1 MTDRSGRNWKLLIGD
16 CRDRLADQPAGSVQ
30 TCITSP
36 PYWGLRDYGV
46 DGQMGLEETPDD
58 FLAAMVEV
66 FRSVWRVL
74 RDDGTLWLNMGDSY
88 NAQQGNGMPGRGGV
102 DNRNTAAQSGVS
114 RPRPYGLKP
123 KNLCGIPW
131 RLAFALQADGWY
143 LRSDIIWSKP
153 NPMPE
158 SVTDRP
164 TKAHEYIFLLT
175 KRPRYFYDADAIREK
190 ADKTAGGP
198 PRQFGATVQVGTKRQ
213 DVGQVFTDNGQRNR
227 RTVWEIPTQP
237 YSEAHFATFPEAL
250 VVPCVLAGTS
260 ERGACPACGAPWV
273 RVVERSR
280 ATFYRGEDPSMVT
293 GRAGMNRERPGKS
306 ETYILEIPQYEL
318 AQQLKRAAVNRKEEM
333 RQVFGSKWDHWTRTD
348 DSGARVPTFADAKQI
363 EELLGVSVPFGGTS
377 GGWRPTCDCES
388 SDPVPCVVLD
398 PFAGSGTTGKVAVE
412 LGREFIGV
420 ELNPEYADLAAKRIT
435 NPKKWADQSSPV
447 IKPVEGQKTLFDP
460 PE

>member
-1 MTDRSGRNWKLLIGD
+1 MMSDRSGRNWKLLIGD
-16 CRDRLADQPAGSVQ
+16 CRDRLADLPEGSVQ

-46 DGQMGLEETPDD
+46 DGQMGLEETPDE
-58 FLAAMVEV
+58 FLSAMVEV

-88 NAQQGNGMPGRGGV
+88 AAGPKGNPG
-102 DNRNTAAQSGVS
+102 DQSCSIGRS
-114 RPRPYGLKP
+114 RPGVQKSRDSSPVNKLRCGLKP
-123 KNLCGIPW
+123 KDLCGIPW

-175 KRPRYFYDADAIREK
+175 KRPRYFYDADAIREGSSRQLK
-190 ADKTAGGP
+190 PFFRPESYLGNRSHDNSCDRVGP
-198 PRQFGATVQVGTKRQ
+198 EDSTETTDGVG
-213 DVGQVFTDNGQRNR
+213 RNK

-250 VVPCVLAGTS
+250 VVPCVLAG
-260 ERGACPACGAPWV
+260 
-273 RVVERSR
+273 SR
-280 ATFYRGEDPSMVT
+280 EGDT
-293 GRAGMNRERPGKS
+293 
-306 ETYILEIPQYEL
+306 
-318 AQQLKRAAVNRKEEM
+318 
-333 RQVFGSKWDHWTRTD
+333 
-348 DSGARVPTFADAKQI
+348 
-363 EELLGVSVPFGGTS
+363 
-377 GGWRPTCDCES
+377 
-388 SDPVPCVVLD
+388 VLD

-420 ELNPEYADLAAKRIT
+420 KLNPEYADLAAKRIT
-435 NPKKWADQSSPV
+435 NPKKWADQSSPA

>member
-16 CRDRLADQPAGSVQ
+16 CRDRLADQPEGSVQ

-46 DGQMGLEETPDD
+46 DGQMGLEETPEA
-58 FLAAMVEV
+58 FVREMVDV

-74 RDDGTLWLNMGDSY
+74 RDDGTLWVNMGDSFSDKQL
-88 NAQQGNGMPGRGGV
+88 AGM
-102 DNRNTAAQSGVS
+102 
-114 RPRPYGLKP
+114 
-123 KNLCGIPW
+123 PW

-175 KRPRYFYDADAIREK
+175 KRPRYFYDADAVREDGPTYTRK
-190 ADKTAGGP
+190 AGGYAGRDGNNASRFP
-198 PRQFGATVQVGTKRQ
+198 GKGGFGDS
-213 DVGQVFTDNGQRNR
+213 DVTTTGRNK

-250 VVPCVLAGTS
+250 VVPCVLAG
-260 ERGACPACGAPWV
+260 
-273 RVVERSR
+273 SR
-280 ATFYRGEDPSMVT
+280 EGDT
-293 GRAGMNRERPGKS
+293 
-306 ETYILEIPQYEL
+306 
-318 AQQLKRAAVNRKEEM
+318 
-333 RQVFGSKWDHWTRTD
+333 
-348 DSGARVPTFADAKQI
+348 
-363 EELLGVSVPFGGTS
+363 
-377 GGWRPTCDCES
+377 
-388 SDPVPCVVLD
+388 VLD

-435 NPKKWADQSSPV
+435 NPKKWADQSSPA

>member
-16 CRDRLADQPAGSVQ
+16 CRDRLADLPEGSVQ

-74 RDDGTLWLNMGDSY
+74 RDDGTCWVNMGDSY
-88 NAQQGNGMPGRGGV
+88 ASRTDGSDGGWDGDNKDRDGEPSIRRQANDGGGRV
-102 DNRNTAAQSGVS
+102 RLSS
-114 RPRPYGLKP
+114 GLKQ
-123 KNLCGIPW
+123 KDLCGMPW

-237 YSEAHFATFPEAL
+237 YSEAHFATFPESL
-250 VVPCVLAGTS
+250 VVPCVLAG
-260 ERGACPACGAPWV
+260 
-273 RVVERSR
+273 SR
-280 ATFYRGEDPSMVT
+280 EGDT
-293 GRAGMNRERPGKS
+293 
-306 ETYILEIPQYEL
+306 
-318 AQQLKRAAVNRKEEM
+318 
-333 RQVFGSKWDHWTRTD
+333 
-348 DSGARVPTFADAKQI
+348 
-363 EELLGVSVPFGGTS
+363 
-377 GGWRPTCDCES
+377 
-388 SDPVPCVVLD
+388 VLD

-435 NPKKWADQSSPV
+435 NPKKWADQSSPA

>member
-16 CRDRLADQPAGSVQ
+16 CRDRLADQPEGSVQ

-46 DGQMGLEETPDD
+46 DGQMGLEETPEA
-58 FLAAMVEV
+58 FVREMVDV

-74 RDDGTLWLNMGDSY
+74 RDDGTLWVNMGDSFSDKQL
-88 NAQQGNGMPGRGGV
+88 AGM
-102 DNRNTAAQSGVS
+102 
-114 RPRPYGLKP
+114 
-123 KNLCGIPW
+123 PW

-164 TKAHEYIFLLT
+164 TKAHEYIFLMT
-175 KRPRYFYDADAIREK
+175 KRPRYFYDADAIREGSSRQLK
-190 ADKTAGGP
+190 PFFRPESYLGNRSHDNSCDRVGP
-198 PRQFGATVQVGTKRQ
+198 EDSTETTDGVG
-213 DVGQVFTDNGQRNR
+213 RNK

-260 ERGACPACGAPWV
+260 ERGACPACGAPLV
-273 RVVERSR
+273 RVVDVRQEII
-280 ATFYRGEDPSMVT
+280 A
-293 GRAGMNRERPGKS
+293 AGGYGKVGDGARN
-306 ETYILEIPQYEL
+306 P
-318 AQQLKRAAVNRKEEM
+318 A
-333 RQVFGSKWDHWTRTD
+333 TRTD
-348 DSGARVPTFADAKQI
+348 LPKDKTRRIAT
-363 EELLGVSVPFGGTS
+363 TT
-377 GGWRPTCDCES
+377 GWSPGCDCEPA
-388 SDPVPCVVLD
+388 DPVPCVVLD
-398 PFAGSGTTGKVAVE
+398 PFAGSGTTGKVSVE

-435 NPKKWADQSSPV
+435 NPKKWGDQSSPV

>member
-1 MTDRSGRNWKLLIGD
+1 
-16 CRDRLADQPAGSVQ
+16 
-30 TCITSP
+30 
-36 PYWGLRDYGV
+36 
-46 DGQMGLEETPDD
+46 MGLEETPDE

-74 RDDGTLWLNMGDSY
+74 RDDGTLWVNMGDSFSDKQL
-88 NAQQGNGMPGRGGV
+88 AGM
-102 DNRNTAAQSGVS
+102 
-114 RPRPYGLKP
+114 
-123 KNLCGIPW
+123 PW

-190 ADKTAGGP
+190 DSGVMPWGGSCEPKRLDERGAGKHGGSGMV
-198 PRQFGATVQVGTKRQ
+198 RQMSRDEKMKYYG
-213 DVGQVFTDNGQRNR
+213 NGRNR

-250 VVPCVLAGTS
+250 VVPCVLAG
-260 ERGACPACGAPWV
+260 
-273 RVVERSR
+273 SR
-280 ATFYRGEDPSMVT
+280 EGDT
-293 GRAGMNRERPGKS
+293 
-306 ETYILEIPQYEL
+306 
-318 AQQLKRAAVNRKEEM
+318 
-333 RQVFGSKWDHWTRTD
+333 
-348 DSGARVPTFADAKQI
+348 
-363 EELLGVSVPFGGTS
+363 
-377 GGWRPTCDCES
+377 
-388 SDPVPCVVLD
+388 VLD

-435 NPKKWADQSSPV
+435 NPKKWADQSSPA

>member
-1 MTDRSGRNWKLLIGD
+1 MADRSGRNWKLLIGD
-16 CRDRLADQPAGSVQ
+16 CRDRLADLPEGSVQ

-58 FLAAMVEV
+58 FLSAMVEV

-74 RDDGTLWLNMGDSY
+74 RDDGTLWVNMGDSY
-88 NAQQGNGMPGRGGV
+88 ANTNGLSGTPADIDHGGTSFRGGRYEKQPCV
-102 DNRNTAAQSGVS
+102 GI
-114 RPRPYGLKP
+114 PLGLKQ
-123 KNLCGIPW
+123 KDLCGMPW
-131 RLAFALQADGWY
+131 RLAFALQSDGWY

-190 ADKTAGGP
+190 YDGSTKPRSRASNFKKAGSQDD
-198 PRQFGATVQVGTKRQ
+198 RFGSHNHGAEIIIANP
-213 DVGQVFTDNGQRNR
+213 NGRNR

-250 VVPCVLAGTS
+250 VVPCVLAG
-260 ERGACPACGAPWV
+260 
-273 RVVERSR
+273 SR
-280 ATFYRGEDPSMVT
+280 EGDT
-293 GRAGMNRERPGKS
+293 
-306 ETYILEIPQYEL
+306 
-318 AQQLKRAAVNRKEEM
+318 
-333 RQVFGSKWDHWTRTD
+333 
-348 DSGARVPTFADAKQI
+348 
-363 EELLGVSVPFGGTS
+363 
-377 GGWRPTCDCES
+377 
-388 SDPVPCVVLD
+388 VLD

-435 NPKKWADQSSPV
+435 NPKKWSMPGAVSH
-447 IKPVEGQKTLFDP
+447 KPIDGQTMLFGEDD
-460 PE
+460 